1 MPAFTYVASLI
12 VAEVIGI
19 AGAAILGSAGVAF
32 VTSAIALGLAIVTSR
47 VLGLGG
53 GSGGTAQDPGV
64 RIQFPPATTNKVPV
78 VYGHANTKGVVTD
91 ARISNENKTMTYVL
105 ALSEKTQTGTFTV
118 GNIYWNDQLLVF
130 KSGSDSHIVAS
141 SIDQNGQGAGNTNYD
156 GLIRIR
162 IYSGSSAAANQIFP
176 TTGTSVTAYSLL
188 AGSESETTYAM
199 TDLVFAVVQLD
210 YNSEKGTTGLGQL
223 TFELTNSLKNPGLVW
238 YDYMTSERYGA
249 GIPTAQIDTASCI
262 STTTTTSLYSISNQI
277 PANQYLAGGTTAST
291 QVRYE
296 VNGVVSTGDTV
307 KNNIDKISIAGE
319 SWSSFDYSQGQWKI
333 VANRA
338 ATAGELAS
346 AFIFNDDNIIGEVG
360 ITATN
365 LEDLYNNLEVEFASR
380 KIRDQNDYYKAEIDP
395 SLRNDLEPDNKLSL
409 RLELANNA
417 LHAARIGL
425 IELKQSRY
433 DLIITFRADYS
444 ALQVE
449 AGDVVKVTNSVYGF
463 SSKLFRVSKTRE
475 VEDEVGGITVEITA
489 LEYNADIYTDETLQ
503 DSADTPGSGI
513 PTFGGSANLPAPGI
527 PTVSTLSTTTP
538 SFRITT
544 VISPASG
551 PVDEI
556 QWWYNTTSTGSFSY
570 LTNEYPAS
578 GNFTAGSTVTDII
591 TIQAAG
597 TYYFQARAGL
607 GARYSALSTSTS
619 VGFYWNPNDYG
630 GI

>member
-12 VAEVIGI
+12 VAEVVGI

-32 VTSAIALGLAIVTSR
+32 VTSTIALGLAIVTSR

-64 RIQFPPATTNKVPV
+64 RIQLPPATYNKVPV
-78 VYGHANTKGVVTD
+78 IYGHANTKGVVTD
-91 ARISNENKTMTYVL
+91 ARISNENRTMTYVIT
-105 ALSEKTQTGTFTV
+105 LSELTQTGTFTV

-130 KSGSDSHIVAS
+130 KTGSDSHIVAS
-141 SIDQNGQGAGNTNYD
+141 SIDQNGNGDSNTNYD
-156 GLIRIR
+156 GLIRVR
-162 IYSGSSAAANQIFP
+162 VYSGSSAAAKQIFP
-176 TTGTSVTAYSLL
+176 TTGTPVAAYTLL
-188 AGSESETTYAM
+188 AGSESETTYQM
-199 TDLVFAVVQLD
+199 NDLVFAVIQVD
-210 YNSEKGTTGLGQL
+210 YNSEKGTTGLGQV
-223 TFELTNSLKNPGLVW
+223 TFELTNSLKNPGSVW

-249 GIPTAQIDTASCI
+249 GIPPAQIDTTSCI
-262 STTTTTSLYSISNQI
+262 STTTTTSLYSISNEI
-277 PANQYLAGGTTAST
+277 PPNQYLAGGTTAST

-296 VNGVVSTGDTV
+296 VNGVISTGDTV

-319 SWSSFDYSQGQWKI
+319 AWSSFDYSQGQWKI
-333 VANRA
+333 VTNRA
-338 ATAGELAS
+338 ATNGELAS
-346 AFIFNDDNIIGEVG
+346 AFVFNDDNIIGDVG

-380 KIRDQNDYYKAEIDP
+380 KIRDQNDYFKAEISS

-409 RLELANNA
+409 RLDLANNA

-433 DLIITFRADYS
+433 DLIITFRSDYS

-449 AGDVVKVTNSVYGF
+449 AGDVVKITNSVYGF
-463 SSKLFRVSKTRE
+463 TDKLFRVSKTRE

-489 LEYNADIYTDETLQ
+489 LEYNADVYTDETLQ
-503 DSADTPGSGI
+503 DSADTAGSGI
-513 PTFGGSANLPAPGI
+513 PVFGGSANLPAPGI

-538 SFRITT
+538 SFRIST
-544 VISPASG
+544 VISPDSG
-551 PVDEI
+551 PVDEV

-578 GNFTAGSTVTDII
+578 GNFAAGSTVTDIVS
-591 TIQAAG
+591 IQAAG
-597 TYYFQARAGL
+597 TYYFKARSGL